1 MPAYNT
7 SLQQKE
13 EKSGEIELEDN
24 NIGQD
29 RTTDNFMRDDEGSDA
44 KDGDFDPKPSFERNL
59 LTIERDLQKLEKKFL
74 MEDQDMDMAV
84 QWRLGEHSTHSY
96 FLDTVTNFRP

>member
-13 EKSGEIELEDN
+13 EKSGETELLEDN

-29 RTTDNFMRDDEGSDA
+29 RTTDNFMRDDEGSD
-44 KDGDFDPKPSFERNL
+44 
-59 LTIERDLQKLEKKFL
+59 
-74 MEDQDMDMAV
+74 
-84 QWRLGEHSTHSY
+84 
-96 FLDTVTNFRP
+96 